1 MRGNLA
7 STYVASGDAEAG
19 IREFRKAVEI
29 SPENP
34 RARAGLAV
42 SYIALGR
49 YEEAAR
55 EFDMARSLG
64 FRFAPSVREEFE
76 RRRPPAHPES

>member
-7 STYVASGDAEAG
+7 STYLASGDVDAG

-29 SPENP
+29 APENS
-34 RARAGLAV
+34 RARAGLAM
-42 SYIALGR
+42 SYLSLGR

-55 EFDMARSLG
+55 EFDKAKSLG
-64 FRFAPSVREEFE
+64 VQFDPSVREALE
-76 RRRPPAHPES
+76 RLHPPAHPES